1 MGSQKGLI
9 LLCIP
14 MLNISSS
21 LGSSS
26 VIHDLF
32 TNSSGV
38 GPSVMAY
45 SQEMQPP
52 VFNIAIFRLQKFVIV
67 SWHHVHEHTAVKT
80 ATFSL

>member
-21 LGSSS
+21 LSSSS
-26 VIHDLF
+26 VIHELF

-38 GPSVMAY
+38 GPSVMAL

-52 VFNIAIFRLQKFVIV
+52 VFNIAIFRLQKFMIV
-67 SWHHVHEHTAVKT
+67 LRHHVHEPAAVKT